1 VTDIHI
7 FWEQACG
14 ETLGK
19 PVKRLI
25 QKGFSC
31 SSRAG
36 AKNRQGERRSFY
48 GRPARAIHI
57 FWWQACGEGLD
68 KPFKRL
74 ISNNFSLMQQSSAKA
89 WKPTRIL
96 SRRHIPRIGKM
107 HFTGL
112 WRISTFFGSK
122 PVDNALATR
131 SSPWF
136 TRIFH
141 ARRSPWQRTGI
152 GRQARWGL
160 AFGEISPYFGGKPV
174 DKGWTS
180 DSTHW

>member
-1 VTDIHI
+1 MTDIHI

-19 PVKRLI
+19 PDKPLIPKRFCPAA
-25 QKGFSC
+25 QVV
-31 SSRAG
+31 
-36 AKNRQGERRSFY
+36 AKNEQLPVDHLPG
-48 GRPARAIHI
+48 ARHAAVHI

-96 SRRHIPRIGKM
+96 SRRHIPRIGTLLV
-107 HFTGL
+107 TGL

-131 SSPWF
+131 SSP
-136 TRIFH
+136 
-141 ARRSPWQRTGI
+141 
-152 GRQARWGL
+152 
-160 AFGEISPYFGGKPV
+160 
-174 DKGWTS
+174 
-180 DSTHW
+180 